1 VLVSIVHVIPHSEDG
16 IRRKGRDNMKK
27 GAKCLLGTLAVV
39 GGVGMATV
47 VSTPAQAKSCFWVD
61 IGQHGASRCFSDN
74 VSDFAGMN
82 FDNSTTPMSKAS
94 SFQNLNWTLNEY
106 VYSLKNYNGQEQ
118 ELEDETLGNLNSGIS
133 DHLGSYDAT

>member
-47 VSTPAQAKSCFWVD
+47 VSTPAQAESCFWVD
-61 IGQHGASRCFSDN
+61 IGQHGDSRCFDTN
-74 VSDFAGMN
+74 VEDFLGMT
-82 FDNSTTPMSKAS
+82 FPHGAAMRSAS
-94 SFQNLNWTLNEY
+94 SYQNLNDVWNDY
-106 VYSLKNYNGQEQ
+106 AYSEPHYQGQSQ
-118 ELEDETLGNLNSGIS
+118 ELEDETLGNLKAGIH
-133 DHLGSYDAT
+133 DHLGSYDAN